1 LEHSTSKPE
10 TWQLKEFGQAYD
22 PNGGGS
28 NFVSIPKFQRS
39 LVWSEDQRRMLVDS
53 LYRGFPIGAIL
64 GYQTGLKNG
73 KRNVVQIV
81 DGLQRSTTIAE
92 YLKQPLYYAPADLV
106 FSEDFISLV
115 SKTAGFGL
123 DKDSLAKVLLAL
135 ENWLREVKVARLG
148 AAFNAE
154 KLTKSIASTLDIA
167 EELFEPITDL
177 VSEEL
182 GSVLERVKEVESL
195 PIPLIMYSG
204 DVGNIATIFERV
216 NNQGTQLSKY
226 EILASS
232 WVSYQTRITNED
244 IRKKILA
251 KYDVLRSRGFE
262 IDGLPEGSAIGEDE
276 YNLYEYL
283 FGLGKL
289 LAQKFPRLFG
299 QGGAADE
306 SLAFGFV
313 IVTTA
318 VGLRLSK
325 MGDLVT
331 KIRGLASDPNAPI
344 NLNALEAAIMTAAS
358 AIDLALKPY
367 LSLKLNKREDESV
380 LVHSQNQI
388 ISLVTAYLVT
398 AFDRS
403 TWTANNSE
411 RGKDILKNAPSHY
424 LLDIAAKRWRGS
436 GDSRLFEVTWNEDAS
451 LPSGYYA
458 ERVTRASMTDALR
471 QAHEEM
477 LTKAQKSRPN
487 VPGIALVAQV
497 FLYSSLVVVRDN
509 VAVDFELEHIYP
521 VSLISTRID
530 EIGDEGWPISAMGNL
545 MLLPKDL
552 NRIKGKNALG
562 DYIPTLSGDEVLTA
576 KQLRDV
582 NTYLLAPE
590 YEAIT
595 KASLLDKEYF
605 IQFCRE
611 RMTKIADKIADNLEL
626 L

>member
-1 LEHSTSKPE
+1 LELSTSKPE

-22 PNGGGS
+22 PDGGGS

-106 FSEDFISLV
+106 FSEEFIALI

-135 ENWLREVKVARLG
+135 ENWLRDVKVARLG

-154 KLTKSIASTLDIA
+154 KLVKSVATTLDIA
-167 EELFEPITDL
+167 EELFEPVTDQ

-182 GSVLERVKEVESL
+182 GTVIERVKEVESL

-262 IDGLPEGSAIGEDE
+262 IDGLPEGSGIGEDE

-289 LAQKFPRLFG
+289 LAEKFDIKFCIETGTYL
-299 QGGAADE
+299 GG
-306 SLAFGFV
+306 
-313 IVTTA
+313 TT
-318 VGLRLSK
+318 LRLAEMFKEVWTCEIEPEHYEIAKENIGEKNGGIEPIIIFGKSDYKSYSFFRMGGTTYGSFRNPRCSK
-325 MGDLVT
+325 
-331 KIRGLASDPNAPI
+331 
-344 NLNALEAAIMTAAS
+344 
-358 AIDLALKPY
+358 
-367 LSLKLNKREDESV
+367 
-380 LVHSQNQI
+380 
-388 ISLVTAYLVT
+388 
-398 AFDRS
+398 
-403 TWTANNSE
+403 
-411 RGKDILKNAPSHY
+411 ILRY
-424 LLDIAAKRWRGS
+424 
-436 GDSRLFEVTWNEDAS
+436 
-451 LPSGYYA
+451 
-458 ERVTRASMTDALR
+458 
-471 QAHEEM
+471 
-477 LTKAQKSRPN
+477 
-487 VPGIALVAQV
+487 
-497 FLYSSLVVVRDN
+497 
-509 VAVDFELEHIYP
+509 
-521 VSLISTRID
+521 
-530 EIGDEGWPISAMGNL
+530 
-545 MLLPKDL
+545 
-552 NRIKGKNALG
+552 
-562 DYIPTLSGDEVLTA
+562 
-576 KQLRDV
+576 
-582 NTYLLAPE
+582 
-590 YEAIT
+590 
-595 KASLLDKEYF
+595 
-605 IQFCRE
+605 
-611 RMTKIADKIADNLEL
+611 
-626 L
+626 